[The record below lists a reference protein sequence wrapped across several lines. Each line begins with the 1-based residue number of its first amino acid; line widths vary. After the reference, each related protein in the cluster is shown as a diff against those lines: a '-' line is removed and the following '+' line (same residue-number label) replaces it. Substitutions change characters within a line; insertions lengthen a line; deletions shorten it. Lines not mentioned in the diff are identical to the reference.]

1 MDLREALKLYFGFDS
16 FKGDQEGVIQN
27 VLDGKNTF
35 VIMPTGGGK
44 SMCYQLPAI
53 LLEGTAIIVSPLIAL
68 MKNQV
73 DAIRHVSDNESVA
86 HFLNSSLTKTE
97 ITKVKADVKECKTK
111 LLYVAPESLTKK
123 ENIEFLMGVD
133 ISFFAIDEAHC
144 ISEWGHDFRPEY
156 RRLREIFEEISNV
169 PIIALTA
176 TATPK
181 VQNDIQKNLNMLDAK
196 VFKSSFNRENLFY
209 KILPKKEVEKQIVK
223 YIRTKQGKSGI
234 VYCLSRKKV
243 EQLAELL
250 QVNGINAVP
259 YHAGLDA
266 GTRASHQDMFLMEK
280 VDVIVATI
288 AFGMGI
294 DKPDVRFVIHHDIP
308 KSLESYYQ
316 ETGRAGRDG
325 GEGECLSFYRYE
337 DVEKLEKFLQGKPVS
352 EQEVGRQLLNEIAS
366 YSETSVCRRKMILH
380 YFGEE
385 FDETNCNSMCDNC
398 KDPKEKREGKEN
410 VLALLNAMEALK
422 ETQKSKHYCAFL
434 SGVANSDIRAYKHDQ
449 LELFGVGKDKDEHFW
464 NAVIRQTIVSGI
476 IAKDIESYGVLK
488 ITEKG
493 REFMSTPTSFMLIKE
508 RDYTVIDDESVVV
521 GNSGSAFDQQLYDQL
536 LDLRKSISKKQEIP
550 PFVIFQEPSLKDMC
564 FQYPTTIEE
573 LTNVQGVGHGK
584 AARYGAPF
592 TALIKRYVEDNNIER
607 PQDLVVKSVVN
618 KSGLKVHLI
627 KNIDKKLPLE
637 DISRAQGKT
646 IEEVIEEIEGIV
658 TSGTRVNISYY
669 IDEILDS
676 DTQEEIYEYFSE
688 AETDDIKAA
697 YDEFDGDYSEEELR
711 LMWIKFMSEM
721 GN

>member
-1 MDLREALKLYFGFDS
+1 
-16 FKGDQEGVIQN
+16 
-27 VLDGKNTF
+27 
-35 VIMPTGGGK
+35 
-44 SMCYQLPAI
+44 
-53 LLEGTAIIVSPLIAL
+53 
-68 MKNQV
+68 
-73 DAIRHVSDNESVA
+73 
-86 HFLNSSLTKTE
+86 
-97 ITKVKADVKECKTK
+97 
-111 LLYVAPESLTKK
+111 
-123 ENIEFLMGVD
+123 
-133 ISFFAIDEAHC
+133 
-144 ISEWGHDFRPEY
+144 
-156 RRLREIFEEISNV
+156 
-169 PIIALTA
+169 
-176 TATPK
+176 
-181 VQNDIQKNLNMLDAK
+181 
-196 VFKSSFNRENLFY
+196 
-209 KILPKKEVEKQIVK
+209 
-223 YIRTKQGKSGI
+223 
-234 VYCLSRKKV
+234 
-243 EQLAELL
+243 
-250 QVNGINAVP
+250 
-259 YHAGLDA
+259 
-266 GTRASHQDMFLMEK
+266 
-280 VDVIVATI
+280 VIVATI

-385 FDETNCNSMCDNC
+385 FNEQNCNSMCDNC
-398 KDPKEKREGKEN
+398 KNPKEKREGKEN
-410 VLALLNAMEALK
+410 VLALLKSIAALK

-434 SGVANSDIRAYKHDQ
+434 SGVSNSDIKAYKHDQ
-449 LELFGVGKDKDEHFW
+449 LELFGVGKEKDEHFW
-464 NAVIRQTIVSGI
+464 NAAIRQTVVSGLI
-476 IAKDIESYGVLK
+476 SKDIESYGVLK

-493 REFMSTPTSFMLIKE
+493 RAFMRAPTSFMLIKE
-508 RDYTVIDDESVVV
+508 RDYKVIDDESVVIS
-521 GNSGSAFDQQLYDQL
+521 NSGSVFDQLLYDQL
-536 LDLRKSISKKQEIP
+536 VDLRKSISKRQDIP

-584 AARYGAPF
+584 ASRYGAPF

-627 KNIDKKLPLE
+627 KNIDRKLPLE

-646 IEEVIEEIEGIV
+646 VEEVIEEIEGIV

-669 IDEILDS
+669 IDDILDS
-676 DTQEEIYEYFSE
+676 DTQDEIYEYFSE
-688 AETDDIKAA
+688 AETDDIKVA